1 MFSFFRNNFPPKI
14 GFWVGLLVLFI
25 TQLIP
30 ATAEFSVE
38 QKRML
43 AITLLMAIWWMTE
56 ALPLGITALL
66 PLILYPLFG
75 IMKSSAVAPHYMDH
89 LVFLFLGGFLIAIA
103 LQEWQLHRRF
113 ALFILSVLGINHR
126 NIVLAFMFVS
136 ASLSMWISNTATAIM
151 MLPIAVAVIRQMEEK
166 LENHSLFASVILLGI
181 AYSCSIGGIATLI
194 GTPPNIIFSGIF
206 QKFFPE
212 NPTIS
217 FVHWMTYMLPL
228 SLILFFVIWGYLSFI
243 ILRKR
248 DLPQLQSR
256 EYFRN
261 QYKALGDLSVPQK
274 RVLGIFL
281 STAVL
286 WIFRSDIQ
294 TGFAT
299 IPGWPRIFN
308 LQNQIQDSTI
318 AIGMAVL
325 LFIVQVSQNSGKRG
339 LLQLKNLFE
348 VPWDILLLF
357 GGGFAL
363 ASGIQETG
371 LGAVLGQQL
380 EFLGQLPSWLMLF
393 LLTLTI
399 TFLTELTSNTAVATT
414 ILPVA
419 AALSIQLGT
428 DPMLIMLPVT
438 IASSC
443 AFMLPVATPPN
454 AIIFGSRYVPISRM
468 VTIGFAL
475 NLLVAVCISVYFY
488 FLLA

>member
-1 MFSFFRNNFPPKI
+1 
-14 GFWVGLLVLFI
+14 
-25 TQLIP
+25 
-30 ATAEFSVE
+30 
-38 QKRML
+38 ML

-75 IMKSSAVAPHYMDH
+75 IMKTNAVAPHYMDH

-113 ALFILSVLGINHR
+113 ALFILSVLGSNQR
-126 NIVLAFMFVS
+126 NIILAFMFVS
-136 ASLSMWISNTATAIM
+136 ATLSMWISNTATAIM
-151 MLPIAVAVIRQMEEK
+151 MLPIAIAVIRQMEENIGK
-166 LENHSLFASVILLGI
+166 QSIFASVILLGV

-212 NPTIS
+212 ISTIS
-217 FVHWMTYMLPL
+217 FVQWMGYMLPL
-228 SLILFFVIWGYLSFI
+228 SLLLFFLIWVYLAFI

-256 EYFRN
+256 DYFRN
-261 QYKALGDLSVPQK
+261 QYRELGSLSVPQK

-286 WIFRSDIQ
+286 WIFRSDIE
-294 TGFAT
+294 TGLIT
-299 IPGWPRIFN
+299 IPGWPRLLN
-308 LQNQIQDSTI
+308 LQKQIQDSTI

-325 LFIVQVSQNSGKRG
+325 LFIMHVSQDSGKRG
-339 LLQLKNLFE
+339 LLQIKNLFE

-363 ASGIQETG
+363 AGGIQETG
-371 LGAVLGQQL
+371 LSVVLGQQL
-380 EFLGQLPSWLMLF
+380 EFLGELPAWLMLF
-393 LLTLTI
+393 FLTLFI
-399 TFLTELTSNTAVATT
+399 AFLTELTSNTAVATT

-454 AIIFGSRYVPISRM
+454 AIIFGSRYIPISRM
-468 VTIGFAL
+468 VKIGFML
-475 NLLVAVCISVYFY
+475 NLIVAMCISAYFY
-488 FLLA
+488 LLLA